1 MFFRRIPRALSL
13 RLVLQETHSG
23 PISGWHRSNFSALR
37 DVPSVFEIMA
47 ENPSGFQMSSSQFD
61 QLAGEIDP
69 HLYEVA
75 HVMDSRE

>member
-1 MFFRRIPRALSL
+1 
-13 RLVLQETHSG
+13 
-23 PISGWHRSNFSALR
+23 
-37 DVPSVFEIMA
+37 MA
-47 ENPSGFQMSSSQFD
+47 GNPSGFQMSSSQFD

>member
-1 MFFRRIPRALSL
+1 MNE
-13 RLVLQETHSG
+13 RLERSTA
-23 PISGWHRSNFSALR
+23 PKDKHRLLYLGI
-37 DVPSVFEIMA
+37 FEIMA